1 MQARGPAHGGRRGP
15 FPPLP
20 MGGKRSRA
28 STPQPLGHGGAQAR
42 TSTPQ
47 PWPAYAGQVQKTK
60 APEGNRENEG
70 HRTTPGFKPSP
81 AAAGEGGGATG
92 KGDGKGKGGGETRP
106 TADAGDGKAAE
117 GKGDV
122 EGNDDPAGFQP
133 SPADAGQGKGAKV
146 NGDNKV
152 QAKLGFKPSPANAKK
167 TSEEDAWSAGD
178 ARMGMDASDRI
189 SNAGSGTVGFEHG
202 GRTWRPP
209 QTGQGDLPKRAAS
222 RHGRRSDGGG
232 PAAARDQSTQA
243 VSDSSWAQRFH
254 TRPKCRAVPPLVDV
268 PSSSTH
274 GDGGKEG
281 NASTS
286 TDPFPMKQEA
296 EGECIETKVKEM
308 SDDALLA
315 LSRALSRDVAGQEY
329 AELVGKEMHNRNLV
343 VSHGVGLSVPVK
355 DDQDDESSRGRPP
368 SY

>member
-146 NGDNKV
+146 NGDKKV
-152 QAKLGFKPSPANAKK
+152 QAKLGFQPSPANAKK
-167 TSEEDAWSAGD
+167 LQR
-178 ARMGMDASDRI
+178 RMLGRLVMRGWGWMRPTESLTQEATPLALSM
-189 SNAGSGTVGFEHG
+189 VGG
-202 GRTWRPP
+202 PGAP
-209 QTGQGDLPKRAAS
+209 PKRARGTPPSAPPRDVDVGPTGAGQPPREINPRKLCRTRGLTS
-222 RHGRRSDGGG
+222 FTRGRN
-232 PAAARDQSTQA
+232 
-243 VSDSSWAQRFH
+243 
-254 TRPKCRAVPPLVDV
+254 AVPVLAWSKFLPPPHMVTV
-268 PSSSTH
+268 A
-274 GDGGKEG
+274 K
-281 NASTS
+281 
-286 TDPFPMKQEA
+286 
-296 EGECIETKVKEM
+296 KEM
-308 SDDALLA
+308 
-315 LSRALSRDVAGQEY
+315 
-329 AELVGKEMHNRNLV
+329 
-343 VSHGVGLSVPVK
+343 PP
-355 DDQDDESSRGRPP
+355 RPRTP
-368 SY
+368 SP

>member
-15 FPPLP
+15 LPPLP
-20 MGGKRSRA
+20 TGGKRSRA

-60 APEGNRENEG
+60 APESNREDEG
-70 HRTTPGFKPSP
+70 HRTTAGFKPSP
-81 AAAGEGGGATG
+81 ADAGEGGGATG

-106 TADAGDGKAAE
+106 TADAGDGEAAE

-146 NGDNKV
+146 NGDKKV
-152 QAKLGFKPSPANAKK
+152 QAKLGFQPSPANAKK
-167 TSEEDAWSAGD
+167 TSEEDARSAGD

-209 QTGQGDLPKRAAS
+209 PNGP
-222 RHGRRSDGGG
+222 GG
-232 PAAARDQSTQA
+232 PPQARRLAT
-243 VSDSSWAQRFH
+243 W
-254 TRPKCRAVPPLVDV
+254 
-268 PSSSTH
+268 
-274 GDGGKEG
+274 
-281 NASTS
+281 TS
-286 TDPFPMKQEA
+286 
-296 EGECIETKVKEM
+296 V
-308 SDDALLA
+308 
-315 LSRALSRDVAGQEY
+315 
-329 AELVGKEMHNRNLV
+329 
-343 VSHGVGLSVPVK
+343 
-355 DDQDDESSRGRPP
+355 
-368 SY
+368 

>member
-1 MQARGPAHGGRRGP
+1 MQARGPAHGGRRG
-15 FPPLP
+15 FQHLVVL
-20 MGGKRSRA
+20 GKRNRA

-70 HRTTPGFKPSP
+70 HRTTVGFKPSP
-81 AAAGEGGGATG
+81 ADAGEGGGATG

-222 RHGRRSDGGG
+222 RRGRRSDGGG

-243 VSDSSWAQRFH
+243 VSDSWAHRFH
-254 TRPKCRAVPPLVDV
+254 TRPKCGARPRLVEV

-296 EGECIETKVKEM
+296 GGECFETKVKEM

-315 LSRALSRDVAGQEY
+315 LSRALNRDVAGQEY

-343 VSHGVGLSVPVK
+343 VSHGVGHLVDVK
-355 DDQDDESSRGRPP
+355 DDQDDESSRERPP

>member
-1 MQARGPAHGGRRGP
+1 M
-15 FPPLP
+15 
-20 MGGKRSRA
+20 
-28 STPQPLGHGGAQAR
+28 
-42 TSTPQ
+42 
-47 PWPAYAGQVQKTK
+47 
-60 APEGNRENEG
+60 
-70 HRTTPGFKPSP
+70 
-81 AAAGEGGGATG
+81 GGGATG

-146 NGDNKV
+146 NGDKKV
-152 QAKLGFKPSPANAKK
+152 QAKLGFQPSLANAKK
-167 TSEEDAWSAGD
+167 TSEEDARSAGD

-209 QTGQGDLPKRAAS
+209 QTGQGDFPRRAAS
-222 RHGRRSDGGG
+222 RRGRRTDGGG

-243 VSDSSWAQRFH
+243 VSDSWAHRFH
-254 TRPKCRAVPPLVDV
+254 TRPKCGARPRLVEV

-296 EGECIETKVKEM
+296 GGECFETKVNEM

-315 LSRALSRDVAGQEY
+315 LSRALNRDVAGEGY
-329 AELVGKEMHNRNLV
+329 AELVGKEMQNRNLV
-343 VSHGVGLSVPVK
+343 VSHGVGHLVHVK
-355 DDQDDESSRGRPP
+355 DDQDDESSRERPP

>member
-1 MQARGPAHGGRRGP
+1 M
-15 FPPLP
+15 
-20 MGGKRSRA
+20 
-28 STPQPLGHGGAQAR
+28 
-42 TSTPQ
+42 
-47 PWPAYAGQVQKTK
+47 
-60 APEGNRENEG
+60 
-70 HRTTPGFKPSP
+70 
-81 AAAGEGGGATG
+81 G

-146 NGDNKV
+146 NGDKKV
-152 QAKLGFKPSPANAKK
+152 QAKLGFQPSLANAKK
-167 TSEEDAWSAGD
+167 TSEEDARSAGD

-209 QTGQGDLPKRAAS
+209 QTGQGDLPRRAAS
-222 RHGRRSDGGG
+222 RRGRRSDGGG

-254 TRPKCRAVPPLVDV
+254 TRPKCRAAVPRLADV

-296 EGECIETKVKEM
+296 GGECFETKVNEM

-315 LSRALSRDVAGQEY
+315 LSRAALEKETSWHTN

-355 DDQDDESSRGRPP
+355 DDQDDESSCGRPP